1 MSGAAVLCG
10 DAAMRAGAG
19 LVTIATPASALPAV
33 AARVMPEVMT
43 AELPETIQAPTQT
56 TQATPAGT
64 GESDADGS
72 VLSETAIEQALQLA
86 GRADAVAIGPG
97 LTSAPHIQRLVR
109 AIVEGC
115 AVPVVIDADG
125 LNALAPWPASLR
137 GTHARPLILTPH
149 PGEMRR
155 LTGAHADQISH
166 NDRVGLARD
175 FAVEHELILVLKGAR
190 TLIAAPDG
198 RVAIN
203 PTGNAGTGTAGAGD
217 TLTGI
222 ITGFV
227 AQSRGAFG
235 DEANIFEAVVAAVYV
250 AGLASDLAAKG
261 LGMRAMVASDIG
273 RHLGA
278 AFCALDPAGEQP

>member
-43 AELPETIQAPTQT
+43 AELPEMSQAT
-56 TQATPAGT
+56 TQETQAGT
-64 GESDADGS
+64 NEAKQ

-86 GRADAVAIGPG
+86 ARADAVAIGPG
-97 LTSAPHIQRLVR
+97 LTSAEHIQRFVR
-109 AIVEGC
+109 AIVERRTC
-115 AVPVVIDADG
+115 PVVIDADG

-137 GTHARPLILTPH
+137 GTPERTLILTPH

-155 LTGAHADQISH
+155 LTGTHVDQEAQA
-166 NDRVGLARD
+166 DRVRLARD
-175 FAVEHELILVLKGAR
+175 FATAHGLILVLKGAR

-198 RVAIN
+198 RVVIN

-227 AQSRGAFG
+227 AQSRGALKESA
-235 DEANIFEAVVAAVYV
+235 DDFEATVAAVYI
-250 AGLASDLAAKG
+250 AGLASDLAAEAH
-261 LGMRAMVASDIG
+261 GMRALVASDISKY
-273 RHLGA
+273 LGA
-278 AFCALDPAGEQP
+278 AIRTLDPAGERP